1 MRRVLLTLVLS
12 LLPGLAAAQGV
23 LLQGGPTTDGHAPM
37 YVGNQSPGSQ
47 AVVQDSGPASGGG
60 TGLGLAEL
68 LLVARGTG
76 TPPYV
81 AQGSGPFGS
90 NACDYDAPTSNPT
103 GYHYFCWG
111 PNTSLGGPSIIV
123 GYGGGASPLPFTIDV
138 NGINY
143 PFPASLSELI
153 IGTTPVVGGSNG
165 NCLTI
170 NGSVVGQQSCA
181 STAIQQLTGDGSA
194 IGPGTVPLTLA
205 TVNSNIGT
213 FGSPSVVPV
222 PTVNAKG
229 LITAMSNAVIAIPG
243 TQLTGAT
250 LASNIISSSL
260 TAVGTLGTGVWQ
272 AGVIAPAYG
281 GTGENNGTST
291 LTLSASLVTTGGGAE
306 ILAFPA
312 SSGFTYTFQASSDTI
327 VGRATTDTLTN
338 KTLTSPIINNGTF
351 AGGALS
357 GTFSGA
363 PILSGANFITDANLA
378 QAGAATLKGN
388 PTNGLANVQDFTV
401 QGLVDISAP
410 NTTLDWIPI
419 YNHTTGSF
427 EKVNAA
433 ELTTAVGS
441 GVTSLNTLSGVLT
454 VAGVAGLGVT
464 AGGTTVT
471 VSGAFLNGPMAANAG
486 AI

>member
-1 MRRVLLTLVLS
+1 MRRILLTLVLS

-47 AVVQDSGPASGGG
+47 TVVQDSGPASGGG

-81 AQGSGPFGS
+81 AQGTGPFGS

-103 GYHYFCWG
+103 GYHYFCFG

-170 NGSVVGQQSCA
+170 SGAVVGQQACGTS
-181 STAIQQLTGDGSA
+181 SITQLTGDVTALGPGSA
-194 IGPGTVPLTLA
+194 AATLA
-205 TVNSNIGT
+205 TVNMNAGT
-213 FGSPSVVPV
+213 FGSASFV
-222 PTVNAKG
+222 PTITVNGKG
-229 LITAMSNAVIAIPG
+229 LVTAVTNAAISIPG
-243 TQLTGAT
+243 TQLTGT
-250 LASNIISSSL
+250 ILASNIITSSL

-281 GTGENNGTST
+281 GTGANNGAST
-291 LTLSASLVTTGGGAE
+291 LTLAASLATTGSGAE
-306 ILAFPA
+306 SLAFPTA
-312 SSGFTYTFQASSDTI
+312 SGFTYTFQASSDTI

-338 KTLTSPIINNGTF
+338 KTLTSPAINSGSF
-351 AGGALS
+351 AGGAWS
-357 GTFSGA
+357 GTWTGA
-363 PILSGANFITDANLA
+363 PTLSGANFVSNANLA
-378 QAGAATLKGN
+378 QAGAATIKGN
-388 PTNGLANVQDFTV
+388 PTNGTANVQDFTV
-401 QGLVDISAP
+401 QGLVDISSP

-419 YNHTTGSF
+419 YNHTTGTF

-441 GVTSLNTLSGVLT
+441 GVTSLNTLSGVLNI
-454 VAGVAGLGVT
+454 VGVAGASVS
-464 AGGTTVT
+464 AASTTIT
-471 VSGAFLNGPMAANAG
+471 VSAAYHQGIIAANAG